1 MSYNLTPITARVQK
15 NSKGGVTEPY
25 IKGIGVAKMK
35 ESSVVKVR
43 GSRAASNKYKIRTTF
58 KRQCSTGE

>member
-35 ESSVVKVR
+35 ESSIAKL
-43 GSRAASNKYKIRTTF
+43 KP
-58 KRQCSTGE
+58 